1 MKILLAFDGSEH
13 ARAALEEIA
22 RRPWPRGTEV
32 KVVTV
37 IEPPFLTTILEGDF
51 QGPLLV
57 EVEAVLRK
65 DATRRV
71 RQALDRLA
79 AREDLKVTSEI
90 RNGSPRREI
99 LESVRGWGAD
109 LVMAGSRGLGP
120 LGEAVLGSVSHAL
133 VSHAQCSVEIV
144 KRPPAPPEAKRRR
157 A

>member
-1 MKILLAFDGSEH
+1 MKILLAYDGSEQ

-22 RRPWPRGTEV
+22 SRPWPRGTEV

-37 IEPPFLTTILEGDF
+37 IEPPFLTMTLEGDF

-57 EVEAVLRK
+57 EVEEVLKK
-65 DATRRV
+65 DAARRV

-79 AREDLKVTSEI
+79 AREDLNVTSEI

-99 LESVRGWGAD
+99 LESVRQWEAD

-133 VSHAQCSVEIV
+133 VSHAPCSVEIV
-144 KRPPAPPEAKRRR
+144 KRPPPPPVARRHR